1 MCTKARAPLNSENV
15 ESMILYLIKMYAA
28 KVLAMIFSVY
38 VSGVRCNGPEM

>member
-28 KVLAMIFSVY
+28 KVLAMNCSVL